1 MKKKSQNKQ
10 ESHTEEIKRY
20 LGALNEDNQ
29 SKLDIVIERITGI
42 DENIEIMKTDIE
54 FIKSGLSRKVDYEE
68 FIELERRVSVLES
81 KVRK

>member
-42 DENIEIMKTDIE
+42 DENIEIIPAHCLLPNQY
-54 FIKSGLSRKVDYEE
+54 IY
-68 FIELERRVSVLES
+68 IQVLQE
-81 KVRK
+81 